1 MRLGNDAESAP
12 VAGAADETQWYD
24 IVGRLRSSVDKFR
37 VNFSAL
43 LAQRAFVSQ
52 HPTLQTEYNTLAN
65 RGNAINQKINEVQ
78 GIIDKVSGWF
88 TSIKTTIFGGAAPA
102 PAPTTPTTPIGP
114 LDGLGVIQVLPIAVI
129 AGAVALITKWLADV
143 YVFAKKVEEIKRL
156 ESKGLSPQRA
166 ADMLERAM
174 PTGLMDVLKGNIIWL
189 VIGGVLLLFG
199 PEIMRIIQGRK

>member
-1 MRLGNDAESAP
+1 MRLGNGADSPPEAVAAGESE
-12 VAGAADETQWYD
+12 ETKWYD

-37 VNFSAL
+37 TNFNAL

-52 HPTLQTEYNTLAN
+52 HPTLQAEYNTLAN
-65 RGNAINQKINEVQ
+65 RGSAINQKINEVQ
-78 GIIDKVSGWF
+78 GVIDKVSGWF
-88 TSIKTTIFGGAAPA
+88 TSIKTTIFGGAAPS
-102 PAPTTPTTPIGP
+102 PTTPIGP

-199 PEIMRIIQGRK
+199 PEIIKIIQGRK